1 MRKESTTK
9 ITVEAAADIAVCLY
23 LHTIKAVPECRGE
36 IRSFAEAIESIN
48 EVSDD
53 NASSKVVYRVDEFHL
68 HYFKFFLYEG
78 FFEKNSKWNNF
89 LSFVDKIEDEELKT
103 ECSALA
109 HKSVIDAMRAQAAF
123 SLDRFFKSANEMTW
137 DEMDEIC
144 MKRSGLLAGE
154 DGAIEIWAGQ
164 EILADFRVFDSREE
178 KLDKIIEAIKM
189 KGKSGVFTV
198 YHFDTRVTL
207 CVFTEPIP
215 KDLECIRIRAKNP
228 TRILA
233 AIDQLL
239 SEIVENNDPGS
250 YRSTAIVEN
259 SENHT

>member
-1 MRKESTTK
+1 MRKESTNK

-23 LHTIKAVPECRGE
+23 LHTMKAVPECADE
-36 IRSFAEAIESIN
+36 IRSFAEAIEMIN
-48 EVSDD
+48 EASDD
-53 NASSKVVYRVDEFHL
+53 NASSKVSYRVEEFHL

-78 FFEKNSKWNNF
+78 FFEKSSKCSNF
-89 LSFVDKIEDEELKT
+89 LSFVDRIEDEELKT

-109 HKSVIDAMRAQAAF
+109 PKSVIDAMRAQAAS

-154 DGAIEIWAGQ
+154 EWAIEIWAGQ
-164 EILADFRVFDSREE
+164 EILADFRVFDSQEE
-178 KLDKIIEAIKM
+178 KLNKIIEAIED
-189 KGKSGVFTV
+189 KSGVFTV

-207 CVFTEPIP
+207 CVFTQPIP
-215 KDLECIRIRAKNP
+215 KGLECIRIRAKNP
-228 TRILA
+228 TRILT

-239 SEIVENNDPGS
+239 SEIVEN
-250 YRSTAIVEN
+250 